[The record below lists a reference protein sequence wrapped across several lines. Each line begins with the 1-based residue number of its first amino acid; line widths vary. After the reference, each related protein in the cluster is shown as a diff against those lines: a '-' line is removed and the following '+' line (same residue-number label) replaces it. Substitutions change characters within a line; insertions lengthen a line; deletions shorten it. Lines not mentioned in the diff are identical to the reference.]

1 MGEVAARTDARRRQ
15 PLNLFRRGLI
25 TFYVQRQDRFGI
37 IELNI
42 SNDLSLGKIT
52 IFFNSSSGSIGPTA
66 LDDSQFA
73 YQHIANKFDL
83 TRQYIAKIAKGLCS
97 LCAVEWCK
105 AHRLCLPFFGIS
117 KRRLPDL
124 EERYTG
130 SPDYLNA

>member
-52 IFFNSSSGSIGPTA
+52 IFVNSSSGSIGPTA

-73 YQHIANKFDL
+73 YQHIANKFGL
-83 TRQYIAKIAKGLCS
+83 TRQYTAQVAKRSGIDGSGDDANANASACY
-97 LCAVEWCK
+97 AVT
-105 AHRLCLPFFGIS
+105 LV
-117 KRRLPDL
+117 
-124 EERYTG
+124 
-130 SPDYLNA
+130 